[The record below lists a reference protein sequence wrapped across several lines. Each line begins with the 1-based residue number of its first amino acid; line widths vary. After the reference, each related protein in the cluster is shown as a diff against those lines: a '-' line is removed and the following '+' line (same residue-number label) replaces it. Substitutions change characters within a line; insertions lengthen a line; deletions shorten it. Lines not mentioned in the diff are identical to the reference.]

1 MTDHLSAEGRKEITT
16 ALTEYLANTAVVYFK
31 THGFHWNVEG
41 SNFYSLHQMFEKFYQ
56 ELWESMDEVAER
68 IRTFGEYTPAGLSEL
83 LNHASIQES
92 IGAPASH
99 IMISTLREDYLIL
112 AKKAQEVGALASEYG
127 DVVTTDM
134 MTEKATFL
142 EKAAWMLQSS
152 KQN

>member
-1 MTDHLSAEGRKEITT
+1 MTDHLSAEGRKEITM
-16 ALTEYLANTAVVYFK
+16 ALTEYFADTTVVYFK

-41 SNFYSLHQMFEKFYQ
+41 TNFYPLHLMFEKFYQ

-68 IRTFGEYTPAGLSEL
+68 IRTFGEHAPSGFSEL
-83 LNHASIQES
+83 LNRASIQES
-92 IGAPASH
+92 VGVPASH
-99 IMISTLREDYLIL
+99 IMIATLRADYLVL
-112 AKKAQEVGALASEYG
+112 AAKAYEVGSIANGYG

-152 KQN
+152 MQ